1 MITPAVPSWLPE
13 QLWAGLRFEDMEA
26 CAAKWVKEIREKEQP
41 DILIGLFYSGMDGKK
56 LDNVVENGSK
66 GVAAN
71 VPGFDVV
78 FMGHDH
84 TRWNERVANAS
95 GDSVLVIDP
104 ANTAKVVS
112 EVTVTVKKQNG
123 KIVSKQVDGKL
134 VNMDDYAVDKDFMHT
149 FQKQYEATQAFVSRK
164 IGRMERTISSKDA
177 FFGPSAFI
185 DLIHQLQLDITGADI
200 SFCAPLSAYAEIKE
214 GDIRMSDMFNLYKF
228 ENMLYTMVLTGKE
241 VKDFLEMSYEVWVNQ
256 TN

>member
-1 MITPAVPSWLPE
+1 M
-13 QLWAGLRFEDMEA
+13 
-26 CAAKWVKEIREKEQP
+26 
-41 DILIGLFYSGMDGKK
+41 IGLFHSGMDGKK

-164 IGRMERTISSKDA
+164 SDGWNVRFLPRMRSLA
-177 FFGPSAFI
+177 RLLL
-185 DLIHQLQLDITGADI
+185 LI
-200 SFCAPLSAYAEIKE
+200 
-214 GDIRMSDMFNLYKF
+214 
-228 ENMLYTMVLTGKE
+228 
-241 VKDFLEMSYEVWVNQ
+241 
-256 TN
+256 